1 MEHSEI
7 SGEMLARFLDAK
19 GVKDNCPACG
29 GENSMS
35 VSVYD
40 PEGADE
46 GGAPA
51 VRIVRRLPGH
61 EALGYG
67 EFLQAC
73 TNCGHIRYFRD
84 IEVMAF
90 FEGGVDNG

>member
-1 MEHSEI
+1 MENSI
-7 SGEMLARFLDAK
+7 SGEMLAQFLAAK
-19 GVKDNCPACG
+19 GVKDDCPACG
-29 GENSMS
+29 AESSMS
-35 VSVYD
+35 LSVYD
-40 PEGADE
+40 PEG
-46 GGAPA
+46 GGQGSAPA
-51 VRIVRRLPGH
+51 VRLVRRLPGH

-90 FEGGVDNG
+90 FDGGVDNG